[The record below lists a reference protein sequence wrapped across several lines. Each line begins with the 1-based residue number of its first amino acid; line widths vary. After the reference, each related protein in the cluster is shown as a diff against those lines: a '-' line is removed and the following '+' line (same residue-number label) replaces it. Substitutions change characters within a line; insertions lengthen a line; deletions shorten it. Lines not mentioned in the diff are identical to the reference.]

1 MSARAIIIDAPEFRS
16 INLRY
21 RDWMLTILLWG
32 LWILICRH
40 LLLFF
45 GWVMG
50 IYNGILQIDAMLEM
64 RHVADPLMLYGAIA
78 AANGTVL
85 ILWAVWNEYRS
96 AGRDRRSVARKVHS
110 EDLANFFHI
119 SMADV
124 ARCGSARRLV
134 MHHDSD
140 GRLAAVDSNRHV
152 IDR

>member
-64 RHVADPLMLYGAIA
+64 RHVADPLMLYGAVGGVERIPL
-78 AANGTVL
+78 GRP
-85 ILWAVWNEYRS
+85 RS
-96 AGRDRRSVARKVHS
+96 AVG
-110 EDLANFFHI
+110 
-119 SMADV
+119 
-124 ARCGSARRLV
+124 CP
-134 MHHDSD
+134 
-140 GRLAAVDSNRHV
+140 
-152 IDR
+152 

>member
-96 AGRDRRSVARKVHS
+96 AGRDRRSVAR
-110 EDLANFFHI
+110 
-119 SMADV
+119 
-124 ARCGSARRLV
+124 CGSARRLV

-140 GRLAAVDSNRHV
+140 GRLAAIDSNRHV